1 MLLVYRV
8 FTNILYPFLFLF
20 VYLRVLLKKEDSK
33 RYKEKL
39 LVKNFN
45 VRKSYNKKLIW
56 FHAASIGEFKSII
69 PIIEKLNINKKE
81 YQFLI
86 TTTTIT
92 SGNLAENELKRFNN
106 AQHRYI
112 PFDVNYLVDKFLDI
126 WKPEKIFLVDSEIW
140 PNLILKANE
149 KKIPLCLVNA
159 RLTEKSYKR
168 WLTFPKTS
176 KKIFSLINL
185 CLCSNQETQ
194 NRLKNL
200 NANNVKFF
208 GNIKFSYKIEP
219 KKLIIYNEDILSR
232 SRFWLAASIHNE
244 EYVFCLKTHCEIKK
258 KYNDIITMIAP
269 RHLNNIDKIKSLS
282 ENLNLKTQ
290 ILNNNEK
297 ILENAEV
304 IIINSFG
311 VLQKYYNHAK
321 SVFIGKSTIKSL
333 QNDSGQNPIDAA
345 KLNCKIYHGPYVS
358 NFNEVYEILK
368 DKKLSIS
375 IKDYYEL
382 SENLIKDLKDPQK
395 KYNDKPNF
403 INYLGDKILSNT
415 MFQIDNFINDKI

>member
-159 RLTEKSYKR
+159 RLT
-168 WLTFPKTS
+168 
-176 KKIFSLINL
+176 
-185 CLCSNQETQ
+185 
-194 NRLKNL
+194 
-200 NANNVKFF
+200 
-208 GNIKFSYKIEP
+208 
-219 KKLIIYNEDILSR
+219 
-232 SRFWLAASIHNE
+232 
-244 EYVFCLKTHCEIKK
+244 
-258 KYNDIITMIAP
+258 
-269 RHLNNIDKIKSLS
+269 
-282 ENLNLKTQ
+282 
-290 ILNNNEK
+290 
-297 ILENAEV
+297 
-304 IIINSFG
+304 
-311 VLQKYYNHAK
+311 
-321 SVFIGKSTIKSL
+321 
-333 QNDSGQNPIDAA
+333 
-345 KLNCKIYHGPYVS
+345 
-358 NFNEVYEILK
+358 
-368 DKKLSIS
+368 
-375 IKDYYEL
+375 
-382 SENLIKDLKDPQK
+382 
-395 KYNDKPNF
+395 
-403 INYLGDKILSNT
+403 
-415 MFQIDNFINDKI
+415 